1 MTAVEWLISG
11 LLRTADLTPI
21 HRWEA
26 VGDRQVPSP
35 VPVPQRRAVEQ
46 PQFPPPAQPNPLD
59 RAPEGPALPDPG
71 VKVLDCGACS
81 QSQRSA
87 VARAQ
92 EGPAVVE
99 FGFCAPTGPAL
110 RPLEGSVQDP
120 TARCQAAGEPQ
131 PMSATAMHSQRQEH
145 RFVGTHFFLASS
157 FRDPSM

>member
-1 MTAVEWLISG
+1 MTGRCLHLFLFHRGGQSSNLSFHH
-11 LLRTADLTPI
+11 LLSPTHWTEHQRDLLCQTRGSRCWTVVLDLSQRTACG
-21 HRWEA
+21 R
-26 VGDRQVPSP
+26 VP
-35 VPVPQRRAVEQ
+35 
-46 PQFPPPAQPNPLD
+46 
-59 RAPEGPALPDPG
+59 
-71 VKVLDCGACS
+71 CS
-81 QSQRSA
+81 RSQRSA